1 MIRFQHE
8 YNTSGSGLGCQI
20 SAYVLMMSLAADT
33 DLNWSIS
40 SKDFN
45 LLRNT
50 FSGLSLVVDDS
61 EQEYNDLELDDEVGY
76 AQIKDSV
83 KDNSKLFVYPTPAN
97 ITSEHTDSIVKSL
110 EFRQD
115 IVDKCRAFRDQFD
128 GEVIA
133 MHIRRGDF
141 LELASGMFVCGN
153 DYYTAALNELPND
166 IPVLIFTNDK
176 DSVIADNQLI
186 ASNPS
191 RFTFITD
198 LYNDNEFINCDVG
211 QELDS
216 LVDNDGKYTQFNYM
230 NGLTRMAHNE
240 LKEFARDTNG
250 YTLDQLKTTIKEL
263 STQLHPTYRQK
274 IKSKSYNASYDLC
287 LMSMCDYV
295 IMANSTFSLWGATLG
310 NPKKVIY
317 PMYWMQGHPE
327 HPEQGSAL
335 IKTDLGEFNQTASL
349 AGSFITDKFIPL
361 ENPDPRSFE
370 VVS

>member
-1 MIRFQHE
+1 MIGYQHE
-8 YNTSGSGLGCQI
+8 YNTSGTGLGCQI
-20 SAYVLMMSLAADT
+20 SAYVLMMSLATDT
-33 DLNWSIS
+33 DCNWSIT

-45 LLRNT
+45 LFRNT
-50 FSGLSLVVDDS
+50 FDPQSTAFVIDDGDS
-61 EQEYNDLELDDEVGY
+61 TEYVDLELDDEVGY

-83 KDNSKLFVYPTPAN
+83 RDNSKLFVYPTPAN
-97 ITSEHTDSIVKSL
+97 IASEHANNIIESL

-153 DYYTAALNELPND
+153 DYYTAALDQLPDD

-198 LYNDNEFINCDVG
+198 LYNGNELINCDVG
-211 QELDS
+211 QELDR
-216 LVDNDGKYTQFNYM
+216 LVDNDGKNTQFNYM
-230 NGLTRMAHNE
+230 NGITKMAHDE
-240 LKEFARDTNG
+240 LQEFARDTDG
-250 YTLDQLKTTIKEL
+250 YTMDQLKTTIKEL
-263 STQLHPTYRQK
+263 SSQLHPTYRQK

-317 PMYWMQGHPE
+317 PMYWMQGHPDV
-327 HPEQGSAL
+327 GSAL